1 MIARMADLSPIS
13 EQDVYRFIFERIDSV
28 PHLEALSLI
37 WTSRPQHW
45 SADDLAHRLYVDRN
59 TALTLL
65 QDLTRQGLLVID
77 SDSREQYFYE
87 SKSEESDRLVAAVC
101 AKYRVEIVAVS
112 TMIHRKASSA
122 VRNFADAFR
131 FKKERE

>member
-1 MIARMADLSPIS
+1 MKDLNPIS
-13 EQDVYRFIFERIDSV
+13 DQDIYRFIFERIDSV

-37 WTSRPQHW
+37 WNTRPNHW
-45 SADDLAHRLYVDRN
+45 SVDDLAHRLYVDRN
-59 TALTLL
+59 IATELL
-65 QDLTRQGLLVID
+65 QDLTRQGLLVD
-77 SDSREQYFYE
+77 DPSSSERYFYE
-87 SKSEESDRLVAAVC
+87 AKSGESDRMIAAVC

-122 VRNFADAFR
+122 VLNFADAFR